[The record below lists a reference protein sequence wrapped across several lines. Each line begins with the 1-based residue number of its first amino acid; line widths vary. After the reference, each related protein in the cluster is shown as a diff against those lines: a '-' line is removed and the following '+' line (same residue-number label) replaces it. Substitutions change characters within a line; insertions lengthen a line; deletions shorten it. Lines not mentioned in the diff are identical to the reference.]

1 MTSRVQIVLVNDPSF
16 NAFVDGQRMFINT
29 GALMPAQRFP
39 TRSSACSPMRRATWP
54 AAISSAC
61 ANRSPLPGHR
71 NRRRPAWAGAIAAGS
86 ISGQFRRAGR
96 WRVDHGNPE
105 LAQRNLLSY
114 RRSEEMNADQAAARY
129 LDATGQSIRG
139 MLTTFQRFS
148 QSLSLSGVQV
158 DQYQISHPLPRERIA
173 LLEELARKS
182 RHFDARDPAALNHA
196 AQSDASQDRRLYRRR
211 PGGGQPV
218 LG

>member
-1 MTSRVQIVLVNDPSF
+1 VLAHEAGHLAGGHQQTIARTD
-16 NAFVDGQRMFINT
+16 
-29 GALMPAQRFP
+29 
-39 TRSSACSPMRRATWP
+39 RRCP
-54 AAISSAC
+54 DID
-61 ANRSPLPGHR
+61 H
-71 NRRRPAWAGAIAAGS
+71 RRRPAWHAGAIAAGS
-86 ISGQFRRAGR
+86 ISGNDGRRAAG
-96 WRVDHGNPE
+96 GALITATPT

-129 LDATGQSIRG
+129 LDATGQSMRG

-182 RHFDARDPAALNHA
+182 RISTQRIPYPCSGGINLMRAKIAAYTGG
-196 AQSDASQDRRLYRRR
+196 AQAVADFLQ
-211 PGGGQPV
+211 
-218 LG
+218 